1 MTNVIKGSRLST
13 FGVLKLMCKKILGS
27 TVNYTCL
34 DASPHY
40 EDLWLMEI
48 NMFPMGVGLLKIWLT
63 RHISME

>member
-13 FGVLKLMCKKILGS
+13 FGVLKLMCKNILGS

-48 NMFPMGVGLLKIWLT
+48 NMFPMVGLLKIWLT
-63 RHISME
+63 RPISME